1 MVEKSIDYNKIEPY
15 HYSDWLGSLSFD
27 DLQRLRKV
35 VRLVHMKN
43 YPKRQITNREMDRII
58 EAIGPR
64 VAEQQ
69 LKALIDAG
77 KLN

>member
-1 MVEKSIDYNKIEPY
+1 MVEKSIDYSKIEPY

-35 VRLVHMKN
+35 VWLVHMKN

>member
-1 MVEKSIDYNKIEPY
+1 MVEKSIDYSKIEPY
-15 HYSDWLGSLSFD
+15 HYSNWLGSLSFD

>member
-1 MVEKSIDYNKIEPY
+1 MVEKSIDYSKIEPY